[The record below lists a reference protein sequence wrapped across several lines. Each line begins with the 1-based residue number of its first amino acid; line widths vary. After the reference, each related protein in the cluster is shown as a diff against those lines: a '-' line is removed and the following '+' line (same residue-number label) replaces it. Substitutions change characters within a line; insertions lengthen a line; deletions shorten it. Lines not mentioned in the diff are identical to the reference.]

1 MGGSTHPHARSKSR
15 FAAKTSRMRGA
26 FRHVLNTHAAPAAL
40 NVNGRNLTMSQDK
53 ISDALT
59 RIRALAADRI
69 NPIAERF
76 GVSPK
81 LLYAVAAF
89 GVLLIIAVISGLLPD
104 HPTPAQIEAAHQ
116 VIAPSPQPAP
126 AAQRS
131 PAPAPISPQPVA
143 MSAPAAATPTAP
155 AGLMQAELPA
165 LPAPASPMKSGAWL
179 LTVQTVAAGQG
190 QDPTALPGQTIGT
203 VVKTSPTASF
213 SGAVPD
219 SMAQFVTS
227 GKPVR
232 LMYTFNF
239 TAPAAGSYLLTANL
253 AGNASASARVM
264 LDGRADALM
273 SLKRSYNALWSADAP
288 AQASSVSVTLAAG
301 VHSIEAV
308 LDATAAT
315 SSAHA
320 PTLDFYIKPAAA
332 PMPSAMVPV
341 WPASAPTAPVAAP
354 FTQR

>member
-1 MGGSTHPHARSKSR
+1 
-15 FAAKTSRMRGA
+15 
-26 FRHVLNTHAAPAAL
+26 
-40 NVNGRNLTMSQDK
+40 MSQDK
-53 ISDALT
+53 ISDALD
-59 RIRALAADRI
+59 RIRALAAERI
-69 NPIAERF
+69 NPIAERI

-81 LLYAVAAF
+81 LLYAVTAF

-155 AGLMQAELPA
+155 AGVIQAELPA
-165 LPAPASPMKSGAWL
+165 LAAPVSPLKSGAWQ
-179 LTVQTVAAGQG
+179 LTIQTVAAAQG

-219 SMAQFVTS
+219 SMAAFVTA

-232 LMYTFNF
+232 LVYSFNF
-239 TAPAAGSYLLTANL
+239 TVPVTGSYLLTANL
-253 AGNASASARVM
+253 AGNASATVRVM
-264 LDGRADALM
+264 LDGRADALV
-273 SLKRSYNALWSADAP
+273 SLKRAYNHLWSPDAP
-288 AQASSVSVTLAAG
+288 AQSSSASVTLAAG
-301 VHSIEAV
+301 MHSIEAV
-308 LDATAAT
+308 LDTTAAT
-315 SSAHA
+315 SAAHA
-320 PTLDFYIKPAAA
+320 PTLDFYIKPATA
-332 PMPSAMVPV
+332 PLPSAMVPM
-341 WPASAPTAPVAAP
+341 WASSSPAAPASAPAA
-354 FTQR
+354 RR